1 MNRLKQFLIILV
13 ALLLG
18 NLSLMAQEISVTG
31 KVTDAADGT
40 PMIGVAIVVKGTTTG
55 TITNVDGE
63 YSIKCKG
70 NDVLVFSFVGYN
82 TQEVA
87 VGNRSVI
94 NVQMKQE
101 SKEIDEVI
109 VIGYGVQKKSD
120 RTGSVVNVKAEE
132 LNRGS
137 LTDPIQ
143 AMQGKVAGVNVS
155 KKGGDPNS
163 GFAVQIRGAAGF
175 ASNTQPLYVIDGV
188 PGADPTTI
196 SPDDIESFNV
206 LKDAS
211 SGAIYGSRASN
222 GVIIITTKKADK
234 AKGATID
241 YNGYVSADQTSK
253 RLEFLSAADIRKYVT
268 DNNIPDFADNGA
280 NTNWQDEIFK
290 TGISQSHS
298 LAVSNSTD
306 NLAYRFS
313 YNHTYNDG
321 VVIQSNKQRDI
332 ARFNLTQKALNDI
345 ITIDASIAGT
355 FEKNNYVNYGGG
367 MGSSNIFYQMYQR
380 NPVDP
385 VYKDG
390 EFFEFQRDFN
400 YNNPV
405 AIAKLIQNERDAKN
419 YFGNA
424 KISVEP
430 IKGLVGSVNFG
441 YIRNDSE
448 SFYFEPTNL
457 YAGGTDGYGRRGYS
471 NFRSQ
476 VLETTLSYNTIIN
489 ENHSINVLGGYS
501 FQEDYN
507 SGLTAQGREAL
518 SNYLKSNNLAHLNNV
533 NVGDIGSWRN
543 SNRLISFFARATYNY
558 QSKYFATATLRRDG
572 SSKFGKNNEWG
583 LFPSASIAWDIKK
596 EAFLENIDLFNQL
609 KLRVGYGITGNQE
622 ISPFLDIMYAYPSG
636 TAPNFETGE
645 DAINFAISHNA
656 NPDLK
661 WEENSELNIG
671 LDYSILKNRI
681 QGSFEY
687 YIKSTYDLL
696 APYAVPVP
704 PNALPTTWAN
714 VGQIDNKGFEANITG
729 YAIDNKDFK
738 WRTIVNF
745 STNRQKLVSLS
756 NDQYSWSEADKK
768 RLWLSGRGLVG
779 AQNWTQY
786 LFEGEEIGTFYIP
799 KYAGLS
805 SDGKF
810 LFFTA
815 AGGVTRDVNLAQRY
829 VAGYAQPRF
838 TLGWSNFITYKNFDF
853 SIALRGAYGNKVMN
867 VTRMVFSNPQI
878 LPTLNALSE
887 VLDEIDRGLTDS
899 PKVSDYYLEDASFI
913 KIDNV
918 TIAYNFN
925 PKSTKWVKNMRVY
938 LTSNNLFTFTKYT
951 GLDPEQ
957 SYVGLEY
964 GLDMYDV
971 YPKTRTITLGLDIK
985 F

>member
-1 MNRLKQFLIILV
+1 
-13 ALLLG
+13 
-18 NLSLMAQEISVTG
+18 
-31 KVTDAADGT
+31 
-40 PMIGVAIVVKGTTTG
+40 
-55 TITNVDGE
+55 
-63 YSIKCKG
+63 
-70 NDVLVFSFVGYN
+70 
-82 TQEVA
+82 
-87 VGNRSVI
+87 
-94 NVQMKQE
+94 
-101 SKEIDEVI
+101 
-109 VIGYGVQKKSD
+109 
-120 RTGSVVNVKAEE
+120 
-132 LNRGS
+132 
-137 LTDPIQ
+137 
-143 AMQGKVAGVNVS
+143 S

-268 DNNIPDFADNGA
+268 DNNIPNFADNGA
-280 NTNWQDEIFK
+280 NTNWQDEILK

-298 LAVSNSTD
+298 IAVSNSTD
-306 NLAYRFS
+306 NLSYRFS

-345 ITIDASIAGT
+345 VTIDASIAGT

-457 YAGGTDGYGRRGYS
+457 YAGGTDGYGKRGYS
-471 NFRSQ
+471 NFSSQ
-476 VLETTLSYNTIIN
+476 VLEATISYNFVLD
-489 ENHSINVLGGYS
+489 EDHSINLLGGYS
-501 FQEDYN
+501 FQEDN
-507 SGLTAQGREAL
+507 HSGLSAQGREAL
-518 SNYLKSNNLAHLNNV
+518 SNYLKSNNLGHLNNV

-543 SNRLISFFARATYNY
+543 SNRLISYFARATYNY
-558 QSKYFATATLRRDG
+558 KSKYFATATIRRDG

-622 ISPFLDIMYAYPSG
+622 ISSFLDIMYASPSG

-645 DAINFAISHNA
+645 DAI
-656 NPDLK
+656 
-661 WEENSELNIG
+661 
-671 LDYSILKNRI
+671 
-681 QGSFEY
+681 
-687 YIKSTYDLL
+687 
-696 APYAVPVP
+696 
-704 PNALPTTWAN
+704 
-714 VGQIDNKGFEANITG
+714 
-729 YAIDNKDFK
+729 
-738 WRTIVNF
+738 
-745 STNRQKLVSLS
+745 
-756 NDQYSWSEADKK
+756 
-768 RLWLSGRGLVG
+768 
-779 AQNWTQY
+779 
-786 LFEGEEIGTFYIP
+786 
-799 KYAGLS
+799 
-805 SDGKF
+805 
-810 LFFTA
+810 
-815 AGGVTRDVNLAQRY
+815 
-829 VAGYAQPRF
+829 
-838 TLGWSNFITYKNFDF
+838 
-853 SIALRGAYGNKVMN
+853 
-867 VTRMVFSNPQI
+867 
-878 LPTLNALSE
+878 
-887 VLDEIDRGLTDS
+887 
-899 PKVSDYYLEDASFI
+899 
-913 KIDNV
+913 
-918 TIAYNFN
+918 
-925 PKSTKWVKNMRVY
+925 
-938 LTSNNLFTFTKYT
+938 
-951 GLDPEQ
+951 
-957 SYVGLEY
+957 
-964 GLDMYDV
+964 
-971 YPKTRTITLGLDIK
+971 
-985 F
+985 